1 MTNRRIALGGDFI
14 YNTAPGELTVLPG
27 HWITAE
33 DGVICSVTPEPPEGA
48 ERLDFRGKVIVPG
61 LVDLHLHAPQYVYCG
76 LGMDRELLDWLAVNA
91 FPEEARYADLSYAR
105 RAYGLFT
112 DALRRSPTTR
122 ACIFATAHTDASLE
136 LARMLEQ
143 TGLRTLVGRVNMDR
157 DCPDDL
163 REPSAAVSLD
173 ETRRFVAGMDGFAR
187 TRPILTPR
195 FVPSCT
201 DALMEGLGQLCRE
214 TGLPVQSHLSENQGE
229 IELVARLCPDTELYG
244 QAYDK
249 WGLLGEYGPAIMA
262 HCVHSGPAERAL
274 LKERGTF
281 VAHCPQSNTNLA
293 SGIAPVRTM
302 LNEGLQVGLG
312 TDVAGGA
319 SLSMF
324 RAVTDAIQVS
334 KLYWR
339 LVDQS
344 CAPLTV
350 PEALWLGTRGGGA
363 FFGKVGAF
371 EPGYELDAL
380 VLDDSNLPAPRSF
393 DPLQRLERVL
403 WLGDERNLAAKFVA
417 GEPVDLAGGI
427 STPCSEL

>member
-1 MTNRRIALGGDFI
+1 MAKRVVALGGDLI
-14 YNTAPGELTVLPG
+14 YNTAPDTLAVLPD
-27 HWITAE
+27 HWVTAE
-33 DGVICSVTPEPPEGA
+33 DGVIVSVTPEPPAGA

-61 LVDLHLHAPQYVYCG
+61 LVDLHLHAPQYVYRG

-105 RAYGLFT
+105 RAYALFT
-112 DALRRSPTTR
+112 DALRRGPTTR

-136 LARMLEQ
+136 LARMLEA

-163 REPSAAVSLD
+163 REPSAAFSLA
-173 ETRRFVAGMDGFAR
+173 ETRRFVEGMKGLAN

-201 DALMEGLGQLCRE
+201 DALMEGLGELCRE
-214 TGLPVQSHLSENQGE
+214 TGLPVQSHLSENHGE
-229 IELVARLCPDTELYG
+229 IALVARLCPDTEFYA

-249 WGLLGEYGPAIMA
+249 WGLLGEHGSAIMA
-262 HCVHSGPAERAL
+262 HCVHSSPAERSL
-274 LKERGTF
+274 LKQRGTF

-302 LNEGLQVGLG
+302 LREGLRVGLG

-324 RAVTDAIQVS
+324 RAVTDAIQAS

-339 LVDQS
+339 LVDQD
-344 CAPLTV
+344 CPPLTV
-350 PEALWLGTRGGGA
+350 PEGLWLATRGGGA
-363 FFGKVGAF
+363 FFGKVGVF

-380 VLDDSNLPAPRSF
+380 VLDDNCLPAPRSF

-417 GEPVDLAGGI
+417 GQPVDL
-427 STPCSEL
+427 S